1 MATIKLYYTNQMET
15 SPTLNRH
22 WELNPQNLF
31 IVEDIEAYLATK
43 SCKTVSL
50 QYIKNELELG
60 ITLDNAQVNAQPKDN
75 IFRYVSIQNT
85 GETSIYYYFV
95 KNVIWRSKSA
105 IRLELVMDV
114 LNTFKEGTDYNF
126 KENTKITREHKD
138 RFTIKED
145 ENHIMLD
152 LSDINDDEPLY
163 IKDRVLIYDYNTND
177 HLASGVVIV
186 SDYAREILELE
197 LTFED
202 GLIDAQL
209 PLQIRVKKNVEGE
222 PPVQVFIAA
231 LIRIVNYYK
240 VFRVIDYV
248 DENINPILQNG
259 SAIGNKITHPKSL
272 LNQDWYLL
280 YRNQNDPS
288 PDDLTN
294 PVECYLI
301 PQNDTDT
308 DAAFIENGRLIA
320 SFLEDN
326 KWYVFKL
333 GSGQTATLSNGTT
346 WTGTS
351 NDTYLLIT
359 KNNDK
364 LTVSLI
370 VTDSGSA
377 TAIVKGNY
385 DEIYY
390 ITFTSLPIYYHV
402 YNSFP
407 SVGLTFSLLRN
418 ESYDNTFNNT
428 SISHADSIE
437 YLDKADPKNIKLIKL
452 PYCPYNF
459 SVSANKIV
467 LGSDW
472 ELVSISQVGGGLMN
486 AIKLKNLNKK
496 LYTSFLTDN
505 HPLGNLYVG
514 NLEDIDPEVN
524 DKRYAFGSLTDSKL
538 FHSEFYKPTYVY
550 DSFTYIMQLEKVD
563 ITSYYVE
570 SDVQEFYIRFDMTS
584 TINSKFM
591 FSYPSFTL
599 RNAESNFANVMPVA
613 RNNEEVLYNV
623 AYISYIKTGYN
634 YDIKNKNIQNTS
646 NYIGLGLSAASIG
659 ASLLAPSVPLK
670 VAGVVASFVSLSMS
684 IKNTIVSTMQ
694 NENAIKQKLNQTAN
708 QTASVQG
715 SDDVDLMSVYAE
727 NRLKYYVYQPNAI
740 MRNLLNDLF
749 FYAGY
754 RSERMGLPNHET
766 RVNFD
771 YLECDAVFENLGSIP
786 NDCLEQLVSAFKTGV
801 TYLHK
806 SARTDMK
813 VKWDFRQEYENW
825 ERSLLGD

>member
-1 MATIKLYYTNQMET
+1 MATIKLYYTNQNET
-15 SPTLNRH
+15 SPSVNRH

-31 IVEDIEAYLATK
+31 IVEDIEEYLATK
-43 SCKTVSL
+43 SYKQVTL

-60 ITLDNAQVNAQPKDN
+60 ITLDNTQVNAQPKDN

-114 LNTFKEGTDYNF
+114 LNTFKEGVNYTF

-152 LSDINDDEPLY
+152 MSGINDDEPLY
-163 IKDRVLIYDYNTND
+163 QGDRVLIYDYNTND
-177 HLASGVVIV
+177 HLASGVVIN

-202 GLIDAQL
+202 GLFEAQL
-209 PLQIRVKKNVEGE
+209 PLPIRVKKDVEGE
-222 PPVQVFIAA
+222 PPVQAFIAS
-231 LIRIVNYYK
+231 LVRIKYYYK

-259 SAIGNKITHPKSL
+259 SAVGNKITHPKSL

-301 PQNDTDT
+301 PQNDTNT
-308 DAAFIENGRLIA
+308 DAAYIENGRLIP
-320 SFLEDN
+320 SFIEEGKYYYFN
-326 KWYVFKL
+326 FTR
-333 GSGQTATLSNGTT
+333 GTATLSNGAVPNDPRGGRHYLLVTKADNKLNVSYIVCPDDT
-346 WTGTS
+346 ICQIVEEYNNITFITFSSLPVPYIVS
-351 NDTYLLIT
+351 NDFVSSGDTYDMYHLADNPT
-359 KNNDK
+359 GYFND
-364 LTVSLI
+364 
-370 VTDSGSA
+370 
-377 TAIVKGNY
+377 
-385 DEIYY
+385 
-390 ITFTSLPIYYHV
+390 TSV
-402 YNSFP
+402 
-407 SVGLTFSLLRN
+407 
-418 ESYDNTFNNT
+418 
-428 SISHADSIE
+428 SHADSIE
-437 YLDKADPKNIKLIKL
+437 LLDKADPKNIKLIKL

-459 SVSANKIV
+459 TVNEGKIV
-467 LGSDW
+467 LGTDW
-472 ELVSISQVGGGLMN
+472 EFASITQVGGGDMN
-486 AIKLKNLNKK
+486 VIKLKNLNTK
-496 LYTSFLTDN
+496 LYTSFLTSY
-505 HPLGNLYVG
+505 HPLENLYVG
-514 NLEDIDPEVN
+514 DLEDIDPEVN

-563 ITSYYVE
+563 ISSYYVE
-570 SDVQEFYIRFDMTS
+570 SDVQSFYIRFDMTS

-659 ASLLAPSVPLK
+659 ASLLAPTVPLK

-694 NENAIKQKLNQTAN
+694 NENTIKQKLNQTAN

-727 NRLKYYVYQPNAI
+727 NRLKYYVYQPNAV

>member
-1 MATIKLYYTNQMET
+1 MATIKLYYTNQNET
-15 SPTLNRH
+15 SPSVNRH

-43 SCKTVSL
+43 SYKQVTL

-105 IRLELVMDV
+105 IRIELVMDV
-114 LNTFKEGTDYNF
+114 LNTFKEGVNYTF

-138 RFTIKED
+138 RFVKKSLGTLYRCDGTIDNYDFEP
-145 ENHIMLD
+145 HVG
-152 LSDINDDEPLY
+152 DILY
-163 IKDRVLIYDYNTND
+163 VNLNALGEVD
-177 HLASGVVIV
+177 AVV
-186 SDYAREILELE
+186 E
-197 LTFED
+197 
-202 GLIDAQL
+202 LIDFSL
-209 PLQIRVKKNVEGE
+209 PSEWFLFSIRSGSLSEGRMNLFNNE
-222 PPVQVFIAA
+222 RYEDADVIEFYAIHVNTEAAEEQVF
-231 LIRIVNYYK
+231 RN
-240 VFRVIDYV
+240 IDYV

-259 SAIGNKITHPKSL
+259 NAQGNLIQHEKSPL
-272 LNQDWYLL
+272 RQNWYLL

-288 PDDLTN
+288 PDDLSN
-294 PVECYLI
+294 PVECFLI
-301 PQNDTDT
+301 PQNPSKVNSGVITDGRIRA
-308 DAAFIENGRLIA
+308 DFIEEGK
-320 SFLEDN
+320 F
-326 KWYVFKL
+326 YYFGVY
-333 GSGQTATLSNGTT
+333 SGQSYTLSNGVVI
-346 WTGTS
+346 S
-351 NDTYLLIT
+351 Y
-359 KNNDK
+359 
-364 LTVSLI
+364 
-370 VTDSGSA
+370 SGSYPRDA
-377 TAIVKGNY
+377 YLCIAKSGNKLSVTIIEYLSVSTTGVRAYY
-385 DEIYY
+385 DDLEYVSVA
-390 ITFTSLPIYYHV
+390 SLPVTYRKSSVFIPV
-402 YNSFP
+402 NDSFTP
-407 SVGLTFSLLRN
+407 SGEVL
-418 ESYDNTFNNT
+418 TFNNT
-428 SISHADSIE
+428 ADYNTIDGIE
-437 YLDKADPKNIKLIKL
+437 SVDRSDPKNIKLIKL
-452 PYCPYNF
+452 PYCPYDF
-459 SVSANKIV
+459 SVNEDTI
-467 LGSDW
+467 LTRDDLNW
-472 ELVSISQVGGGLMN
+472 DYVSISQTLLGNIRVLQLQSLN
-486 AIKLKNLNKK
+486 TKLN
-496 LYTSFLTDN
+496 TSFLTNN
-505 HPLGNLYVG
+505 HPLENLYVG
-514 NLEDIDPEVN
+514 ELSEIAPEVN
-524 DKRYAFGSLTDSKL
+524 DKRYSIGNLADSKL

-563 ITSYYVE
+563 TSSYETE
-570 SDVQEFYIRFDMTS
+570 SDVQSFYICFDMTS

-659 ASLLAPSVPLK
+659 ASLLAPTVPLK
-670 VAGVVASFVSLSMS
+670 VAGIVASFVSLSMS

-694 NENAIKQKLNQTAN
+694 NENSIKQKLNQTAN